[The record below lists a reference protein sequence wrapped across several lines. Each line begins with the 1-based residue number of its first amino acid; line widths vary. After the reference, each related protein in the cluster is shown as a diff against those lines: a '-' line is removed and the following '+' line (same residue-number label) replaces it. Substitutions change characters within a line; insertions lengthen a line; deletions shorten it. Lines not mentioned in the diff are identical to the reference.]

1 MSLLKE
7 ATRSQLINKSRNA
20 GPYKDQSKGKNRYAR
35 RVYSRQANTVSQ
47 YNKIDMNT
55 FFKEDRLKVG
65 IPVIGETRDYIVNME
80 FNGVLEDVQRR
91 IKNNNNKLEF
101 KVIYQALMSKFNS
114 GDVYIGCNCLHPDTK
129 IKLLDGTTRTIEQ
142 MKIDFDKGE
151 KLWVYSVDETGE
163 FKPGEVTNVII
174 SGEAEDFIKIT
185 LDNDYEILTTPEHLY
200 MLRDG
205 TYLEAEK
212 LEEGFSL
219 MPLYFSE
226 ANGYELVKSNS
237 SNRYRSVYKE
247 VAKHCK
253 QEEMEDTKKRVGLED
268 NMGYEV
274 AIHHKDFNKNNNSPD
289 NLQIMTAREHWE
301 YHARLCGPNRPIS
314 EKLRDAARRNAYI
327 RNANPT
333 PAMVESRKKW
343 QEKGKM
349 RNYDED
355 RRKQQAEIMK
365 NNIKNRS
372 DIYCKESRRNRTLK
386 ALENNPEIRSK
397 ISASQ
402 KKVWEAYTEEEYKKR
417 CNINRES
424 NRKAKL
430 VISEKLKKHWSN
442 LSEDEKK
449 ERIKNVCL
457 SKIRKVLE
465 EMIRLQI
472 PLTQDNYDSYRYDR
486 RVKEKRDGGV
496 PLTKYF
502 NNINEAVEFFQ
513 LNHKVKRVEKI
524 KLPKTPVYDIS
535 IKDFP
540 NFLVEGGVILH
551 NCPDNRYRFSY
562 FQTINDYR
570 SGEPETRPSDIT
582 NPTDNKGAGCKHILL
597 VLSNLNWLLKV
608 CSVIN
613 NYIHYSKDHLFRN
626 YADIIFPKL
635 YGVKYQGDVQLSIL
649 DDEDADLDTSNA
661 YGRSRTRFKPNNPY
675 RFTKRTPTTPENQLE
690 LDIEEE
696 EPENNSNLRRH

>member
-1 MSLLKE
+1 MKKLQE

-20 GPYKDQSKGKNRYAR
+20 GPYKDQSKGRNRYAR

-55 FFKEDRLKVG
+55 FFKEDRLKIG

-80 FNGVLEDVQRR
+80 FNGVLEDIQKR

-151 KLWVYSVDETGE
+151 KLWVYSVDEKGE

-212 LEEGFSL
+212 LKEGFSL
-219 MPLYFSE
+219 MPLDS
-226 ANGYELVKSNS
+226 
-237 SNRYRSVYKE
+237 
-247 VAKHCK
+247 
-253 QEEMEDTKKRVGLED
+253 T
-268 NMGYEV
+268 
-274 AIHHKDFNKNNNSPD
+274 HKD
-289 NLQIMTAREHWE
+289 
-301 YHARLCGPNRPIS
+301 G
-314 EKLRDAARRNAYI
+314 
-327 RNANPT
+327 
-333 PAMVESRKKW
+333 
-343 QEKGKM
+343 
-349 RNYDED
+349 
-355 RRKQQAEIMK
+355 
-365 NNIKNRS
+365 
-372 DIYCKESRRNRTLK
+372 
-386 ALENNPEIRSK
+386 
-397 ISASQ
+397 
-402 KKVWEAYTEEEYKKR
+402 
-417 CNINRES
+417 
-424 NRKAKL
+424 
-430 VISEKLKKHWSN
+430 SN
-442 LSEDEKK
+442 LY
-449 ERIKNVCL
+449 I
-457 SKIRKVLE
+457 
-465 EMIRLQI
+465 
-472 PLTQDNYDSYRYDR
+472 
-486 RVKEKRDGGV
+486 
-496 PLTKYF
+496 
-502 NNINEAVEFFQ
+502 
-513 LNHKVKRVEKI
+513 KVKKVEKI
-524 KLPKTPVYDIS
+524 KLSKTPVYDIS

-551 NCPDNRYRFSY
+551 NCPDNRYRFAY

-635 YGVKYQGDVQLSIL
+635 YGIKYQGDVQLSL
-649 DDEDADLDTSNA
+649 EDEEDADLDTSNA